1 MERMIR
7 NAAKIGSELHLHASR
22 SHAFRDLVLVVG
34 TILMLA
40 AFVHAIPP
48 EPRPSTP
55 RTREPRPG
63 R

>member
-7 NAAKIGSELHLHASR
+7 NAAKMGSELHLHVSR

-40 AFVHAIPP
+40 AFVQAI
-48 EPRPSTP
+48 RP
-55 RTREPRPG
+55 
-63 R
+63 